1 MTTTIYKLVLQ
12 YMFLGFGG
20 QFSFNLNTNLYTL
33 VLQKMLANG
42 LMCLIGF
49 GQCKKTNL
57 WSLTKSTTGFIPL
70 LDN

>member
-20 QFSFNLNTNLYTL
+20 QFSFNLNTNIYTL
-33 VLQKMLANG
+33 VLLKMLANG
-42 LMCLIGF
+42 LMYFIGF

-57 WSLTKSTTGFIPL
+57 WSLTTGFIPL